1 MSVNK
6 LSNTAEEGYLCDRI
20 ITLKIFKLYLVVQL
34 VIIAVKVG
42 EETYQ
47 NWWHGHMHLYRATD
61 RRDVMN
67 MYIHG
72 LVFVNFCL
80 PTQHGLTSC
89 ID

>member
-47 NWWHGHMHLYRATD
+47 NW
-61 RRDVMN
+61 
-67 MYIHG
+67 
-72 LVFVNFCL
+72 
-80 PTQHGLTSC
+80 
-89 ID
+89 